1 MVPVK
6 KTLPGYT
13 KEFVLIEKVL
23 VRSEEWAAM
32 DNIITL
38 WTHVGPNTSVLVTLC
53 CLVKKNSE
61 ACTKTY
67 RIE

>member
-38 WTHVGPNTSVLVTLC
+38 WTHVGPNTSVLVTLFS
-53 CLVKKNSE
+53 KKKLRSMHQNIS
-61 ACTKTY
+61 Y
-67 RIE
+67 

>member
-38 WTHVGPNTSVLVTLC
+38 WTHVGPNTSVLVALFS
-53 CLVKKNSE
+53 KKKLRSMYQNIS
-61 ACTKTY
+61 Y
-67 RIE
+67 